1 MAGAALLED
10 ELDEASGAADE
21 ELADEVAVALEEE
34 LPGEALLEELTVR
47 GLDELPV
54 EVLIAELPI
63 AELPIAEL
71 GACVLLWP
79 GGGGA
84 LLAAGL
90 DDAPAWLLLLDV
102 PLDGCGGGGSGG
114 RASSRHGAVT
124 AQACDG

>member
-21 ELADEVAVALEEE
+21 ELEEEVAVALEEE
-34 LPGEALLEELTVR
+34 LPGEALLEELTVG

-63 AELPIAEL
+63 AEL

-79 GGGGA
+79 GAGGA

-90 DDAPAWLLLLDV
+90 DDVPAWLVLLDG

-124 AQACDG
+124 AQACDGYGG